1 MLMTGDN
8 PFQAT
13 ESAATF
19 KSGEK
24 PKFLHVADPETQS
37 GPMIMGKGE
46 NPFQS
51 TGSEATFKSGEK
63 APKFL
68 YTADDPQPGGTHLR
82 QQQLEEDIPRRKRVG
97 DNPGDWSCNQCD
109 KQNFSRETECFRCKH
124 PKGAP
129 KTEEA
134 PKKTKQD
141 DPEDDEWKSIPG
153 GRRGDWLCKKCGK
166 HNFSKN
172 KFNCFFCKTPRNP
185 EKAEKDKSNEPI
197 VPGSYRDYLRR
208 KELGEL
214 DQEPPPWDSSGV
226 ADPTEV
232 PEVVNDEVPPTPA
245 QQADDDDYYD
255 DAPDMGKY

>member
-1 MLMTGDN
+1 MSSNN
-8 PFQAT
+8 PNSYQHGMIDSRQNGLGWSPRGNSNNVIHNRI
-13 ESAATF
+13 SAGAY
-19 KSGEK
+19 SNN
-24 PKFLHVADPETQS
+24 LHPHDMRPMMNYSQIGYR
-37 GPMIMGKGE
+37 GPSMG
-46 NPFQS
+46 NHYRFYNFP
-51 TGSEATFKSGEK
+51 
-63 APKFL
+63 
-68 YTADDPQPGGTHLR
+68 
-82 QQQLEEDIPRRKRVG
+82 PRG
-97 DNPGDWSCNQCD
+97 MG
-109 KQNFSRETECFRCKH
+109 

-134 PKKTKQD
+134 PKKPKQD

-153 GRRGDWLCKKCGK
+153 GRPGDWLCKKCGK

-226 ADPTEV
+226 ADPSEV